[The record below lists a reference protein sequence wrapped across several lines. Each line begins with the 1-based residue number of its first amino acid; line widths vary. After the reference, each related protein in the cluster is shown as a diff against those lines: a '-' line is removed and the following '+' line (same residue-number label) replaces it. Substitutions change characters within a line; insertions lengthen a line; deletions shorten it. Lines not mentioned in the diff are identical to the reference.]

1 MVMRDAPPQVPNL
14 CPYNCRLGY
23 RTAVLYRLAH
33 FPLTMSIT
41 PPPSESNGAPA
52 VTATTIVND
61 GDGWRASVLQ
71 SYRNAE
77 VREIAKVL
85 AALEPGV
92 SASSKLMLAMRFEDA
107 IFKGADSLADYRKKL
122 TKRLK
127 KLQKN
132 YVPPAVTEH
141 SNTAIQDQLLL
152 QLRQK
157 YGDPLRYIYKNA
169 TKAIQEIQL
178 RLGAERAGQLQQHT
192 DSAKQWAADL
202 GVLELNTNANTG
214 TKQPLP
220 PCTLAEAQLQKLQQ
234 HLERRVDNIRSYV
247 VKHADPDLFLQ
258 ETLERKDQEL
268 NARATSL
275 LGVNLK
281 KRVEQLQ
288 HQSMDPMTVLQQSLE
303 KSQTPVPPPTRNNQ
317 DHVPAALLHVEKM
330 RAASMAVLSYL
341 CTQDRSTAPRQALT
355 KSHTV
360 AIQGMAFCKDV
371 VQKMTPAATQVQL
384 QDAWLK
390 ILELPQAVVDVHD
403 DGPGTSN
410 KKAKW
415 DHLPPVVTSRV
426 LLTPNRKTP
435 SNLLLALKQ
444 TRATLVRP
452 SCGMGTHLIL
462 EFGNA
467 FQMMIYLCPLV
478 VTLRAMAATTNENNN
493 NNGNSN
499 PPSFTTTALTNST
512 MGCATWTPL
521 YTGLKEQPKLQVWGV
536 EGTYESLGHV
546 VEERLRDASMH
557 ATHVLRKCFRNSVK
571 DKTSMGDFEVEL
583 LEATALLE
591 FLHLSRRTFMPQWQ
605 DEHDP
610 TP

>member
-1 MVMRDAPPQVPNL
+1 
-14 CPYNCRLGY
+14 
-23 RTAVLYRLAH
+23 
-33 FPLTMSIT
+33 MSVT
-41 PPPSESNGAPA
+41 PPLSDSNAA
-52 VTATTIVND
+52 TATTATTIATTD
-61 GDGWRASVLQ
+61 GEGWRSSVLQ
-71 SYRNAE
+71 SYRNTE

-85 AALEPGV
+85 AALEPGA
-92 SASSKLMLAMRFEDA
+92 SASSKLMLAMRFEDT

-132 YVPPAVTEH
+132 YVPPAGTTEH
-141 SNTAIQDQLLL
+141 SNTAKQDQLLL
-152 QLRQK
+152 QLRLK
-157 YGDPLRYIYKNA
+157 YGDPLRYIHKNA
-169 TKAIQEIQL
+169 TKAIQEIQI
-178 RLGAERAGQLQQHT
+178 RLGAERASQLQQHT

-202 GVLELNTNANTG
+202 GVLELNLTN
-214 TKQPLP
+214 KP
-220 PCTLAEAQLQKLQQ
+220 PPSCTLAEAQLQKLQQ

-268 NARATSL
+268 NPRATKL
-275 LGVNLK
+275 LGVNLQ

-288 HQSMDPMTVLQQSLE
+288 HQSMDPISVLQQSLE
-303 KSQTPVPPPTRNNQ
+303 KSQIPVPPPTRNNQ

-330 RAASMAVLSYL
+330 RAASTTILSYL
-341 CTQDRSTAPRQALT
+341 CTQDRSTVPRQALT

-360 AIQGMAFCKDV
+360 AIQGMEFCKDV
-371 VQKMTPAATQVQL
+371 IQKMTPAATQVQL

-390 ILELPQAVVDVHD
+390 TLELPQAVVDVPD
-403 DGPGTSN
+403 DTGTGTTTSATATN
-410 KKAKW
+410 SSKKAKW

-444 TRATLVRP
+444 KRATLVRP
-452 SCGMGTHLIL
+452 SSGMGTHLIL

-467 FQMMIYLCPLV
+467 FQMMIYLCPLL
-478 VTLRAMAATTNENNN
+478 VTLRAMATTTENNN
-493 NNGNSN
+493 NINNNNGDEESN
-499 PPSFTTTALTNST
+499 QLSSTTTKTKTTPTTTTLTNST
-512 MGCATWTPL
+512 LGCATWTPL
-521 YTGLKEQPKLQVWGV
+521 YTGLKEQPKLLQVWGV

-571 DKTSMGDFEVEL
+571 DKTMDFEVEL

-591 FLHLSRRTFMPQWQ
+591 FLHLSRRTYMPQWQ
-605 DEHDP
+605 DN
-610 TP
+610 

>member
-1 MVMRDAPPQVPNL
+1 
-14 CPYNCRLGY
+14 
-23 RTAVLYRLAH
+23 
-33 FPLTMSIT
+33 MSVT
-41 PPPSESNGAPA
+41 PPSENNAA
-52 VTATTIVND
+52 IATTIANTD

-71 SYRNAE
+71 SYRNTE

-85 AALEPGV
+85 AALEPGA
-92 SASSKLMLAMRFEDA
+92 SASSKLMLAMRFEDN

-132 YVPPAVTEH
+132 YVPPAVTTEH
-141 SNTAIQDQLLL
+141 SNSAQHKQDQLLL
-152 QLRQK
+152 LLRQK
-157 YGDPLRYIYKNA
+157 YGDPLRYIHKNA

-178 RLGAERAGQLQQHT
+178 RLGAERASQLQQHT
-192 DSAKQWAADL
+192 DSAKQWAVDL
-202 GVLELNTNANTG
+202 GVVLEAQTLAG
-214 TKQPLP
+214 TRQPLP
-220 PCTLAEAQLQKLQQ
+220 ACTLAEAQLQKLQQ

-268 NARATSL
+268 NARATKL
-275 LGVNLK
+275 LGINLQ

-288 HQSMDPMTVLQQSLE
+288 HQSMDPLLVLQQSLE
-303 KSQTPVPPPTRNNQ
+303 KSQVPVPPPTRNNQ

-330 RAASMAVLSYL
+330 RAASTAILSYL
-341 CTQDRSTAPRQALT
+341 CTQDRSTVPRQALT

-360 AIQGMAFCKDV
+360 AIQGMEFAKDV
-371 VQKMTPAATQVQL
+371 VQKMTLADATQVQL

-390 ILELPQAVVDVHD
+390 TLELPQAVEIVDVHD
-403 DGPGTSN
+403 DNGPGPAS

-415 DHLPPVVTSRV
+415 DHLPPIVTSRV

-435 SNLLLALKQ
+435 SNLLLALTEK
-444 TRATLVRP
+444 RATLVRP
-452 SCGMGTHLIL
+452 SSGMGTHLIL
-462 EFGNA
+462 EFGTA
-467 FQMMIYLCPLV
+467 FQMMIYMCPLV
-478 VTLRAMAATTNENNN
+478 VTLRAMAVKEKDDNNT
-493 NNGNSN
+493 S
-499 PPSFTTTALTNST
+499 TTTPSTLTNST
-512 MGCATWTPL
+512 LGCATWTPL

-571 DKTSMGDFEVEL
+571 DKTMDFEVEI

-591 FLHLSRRTFMPQWQ
+591 FLHLARRTYMPQWQ
-605 DEHDP
+605 DDP
-610 TP
+610 PQ

>member
-1 MVMRDAPPQVPNL
+1 
-14 CPYNCRLGY
+14 
-23 RTAVLYRLAH
+23 
-33 FPLTMSIT
+33 MSVT
-41 PPPSESNGAPA
+41 PPPSESSGAPTNNA
-52 VTATTIVND
+52 NANPIANDIATD
-61 GDGWRASVLQ
+61 GDDWRSSVLQ
-71 SYRNAE
+71 SYRNTE

-85 AALEPGV
+85 AALEPGA
-92 SASSKLMLAMRFEDA
+92 SASSKLMLAMRFEDT
-107 IFKGADSLADYRKKL
+107 IFKSADSLTDYRKKL

-132 YVPPAVTEH
+132 YVPPAVTEN
-141 SNTAIQDQLLL
+141 SNTAKQDQLLL
-152 QLRQK
+152 QLRQN
-157 YGDPLRYIYKNA
+157 YGDPLRYIHKNA

-178 RLGAERAGQLQQHT
+178 RLGSERASQLQQHT

-202 GVLELNTNANTG
+202 GVLETN
-214 TKQPLP
+214 KPP

-258 ETLERKDQEL
+258 ETLERKDQQL
-268 NARATSL
+268 NTRATKL
-275 LGVNLK
+275 LGVNLQ

-288 HQSMDPMTVLQQSLE
+288 HQSMDPLKVLQQSLE

-317 DHVPAALLHVEKM
+317 DHVPAALLHVEKI
-330 RAASMAVLSYL
+330 RAASTAILSYL
-341 CTQDRSTAPRQALT
+341 CTQDRTTVPRQALS

-360 AIQGMAFCKDV
+360 AIQGMEFCKDV
-371 VQKMTPAATQVQL
+371 VLKMTPAATQVQL

-390 ILELPQAVVDVHD
+390 ILELPEAVLDVDD
-403 DGPGTSN
+403 DGPAASTITTPSTTTTIATTIATTNSSSSSGSN

-426 LLTPNRKTP
+426 LLTPHRKTP

-444 TRATLVRP
+444 KRATLVRP
-452 SCGMGTHLIL
+452 SSGMGTHLIL

-467 FQMMIYLCPLV
+467 FQMMIYMCPLV
-478 VTLRAMAATTNENNN
+478 VTLRAMAKENNSN
-493 NNGNSN
+493 NSDGDSNSN
-499 PPSFTTTALTNST
+499 QSSTATPTTLINST
-512 MGCATWTPL
+512 LGCATWTPL

-571 DKTSMGDFEVEL
+571 DKTMDFEVEI

-591 FLHLSRRTFMPQWQ
+591 FLHLARRTYMPQWQ
-605 DEHDP
+605 DDQVD
-610 TP
+610 

>member
-1 MVMRDAPPQVPNL
+1 
-14 CPYNCRLGY
+14 
-23 RTAVLYRLAH
+23 
-33 FPLTMSIT
+33 MSVT
-41 PPPSESNGAPA
+41 PPPSESNGA
-52 VTATTIVND
+52 TATTIANTD

-71 SYRNAE
+71 SYRNTE

-85 AALEPGV
+85 AALEPGA
-92 SASSKLMLAMRFEDA
+92 SASSKLMLAMRFEDT

-132 YVPPAVTEH
+132 YVPPAGTAEH
-141 SNTAIQDQLLL
+141 SNTAKHKQDQLLL
-152 QLRQK
+152 QLRLK
-157 YGDPLRYIYKNA
+157 YGDPLRYIHKNA

-178 RLGAERAGQLQQHT
+178 RLGAERASQLQQHT
-192 DSAKQWAADL
+192 DSAKQWAVDL
-202 GVLELNTNANTG
+202 GVVLETPTLTN
-214 TKQPLP
+214 TKQPTP
-220 PCTLAEAQLQKLQQ
+220 TCTLAEAQLQKLQQ

-268 NARATSL
+268 NARATKL
-275 LGVNLK
+275 LGINLQ

-288 HQSMDPMTVLQQSLE
+288 HQSMDPLLVLQQSLE
-303 KSQTPVPPPTRNNQ
+303 KSQVPVPPPTRNNQ

-330 RAASMAVLSYL
+330 RAASTTILSYL
-341 CTQDRSTAPRQALT
+341 CTQDRSTVPRQALT

-360 AIQGMAFCKDV
+360 AIQGMEFAKDV
-371 VQKMTPAATQVQL
+371 VQKMTLADANQVQL

-390 ILELPQAVVDVHD
+390 NLELPQAVDLVDVHD
-403 DGPGTSN
+403 DNDNGGPDGTDGTDGPAAS

-435 SNLLLALKQ
+435 SNLLLALTQK
-444 TRATLVRP
+444 RATLVRP
-452 SCGMGTHLIL
+452 SSGMGTHLIL
-462 EFGNA
+462 KFGEA
-467 FQMMIYLCPLV
+467 FQMMIYMCPLV
-478 VTLRAMAATTNENNN
+478 VTLRALAAKENDNN
-493 NNGNSN
+493 DEDSN
-499 PPSFTTTALTNST
+499 PSSTTTTTTTTTPTSTLTNST
-512 MGCATWTPL
+512 LGCATWTPL

-571 DKTSMGDFEVEL
+571 DKTLDFEVEI

-591 FLHLSRRTFMPQWQ
+591 FLHLSRRTYMPQWQ
-605 DEHDP
+605 DDP
-610 TP
+610 LQ